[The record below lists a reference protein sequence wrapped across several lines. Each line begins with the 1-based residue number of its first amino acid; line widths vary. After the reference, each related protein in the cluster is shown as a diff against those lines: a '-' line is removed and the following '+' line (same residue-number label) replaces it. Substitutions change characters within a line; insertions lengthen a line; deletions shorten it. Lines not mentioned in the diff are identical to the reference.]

1 MIYEHRVFLLL
12 EPLNFGITLV
22 MVSQLEVYY
31 KLDRLL
37 TGLTAQ
43 QKGTTAR
50 WYSNKTS
57 LYQIDRMSLKSIV
70 IILDHS
76 ESQIQSTIK

>member
-31 KLDRLL
+31 RVDRLL
-37 TGLTAQ
+37 TGLPAQ
-43 QKGTTAR
+43 QIA
-50 WYSNKTS
+50 
-57 LYQIDRMSLKSIV
+57 
-70 IILDHS
+70 
-76 ESQIQSTIK
+76 